1 MTKKL
6 LALLLTLSILSAFV
20 SCGKTD
26 APDAESLEN
35 TQDSQDQQD
44 SHSDSTT
51 GHVHEFSDPTCTEP
65 ATCICGA
72 HKGGALG
79 HDFVDATCTTA
90 KICLRCNVTTETA
103 LGHNYT
109 AATCTSPQIC
119 TRCEDVTGAPL
130 GHDYAEATCLI
141 PKTCKKCQATTGQ
154 PMGHTYA
161 DNKCIR
167 CQQID
172 PESLPTPLESLH
184 VIDSKGYEIKSPIT
198 DTYGN
203 TYNTGLYYDG
213 NFDHFS
219 VHYLNQKYTTFTG
232 VIIAPSNQSQGYH
245 ANLQIYVDDTI
256 VYSVENVIRETQKIN
271 FTIDVKNASRLK
283 IVSSG
288 NACIAI
294 ADAKLSK

>member
-6 LALLLTLSILSAFV
+6 LALLLTLSMLSAFV
-20 SCGKTD
+20 SCGKQD
-26 APDAESLEN
+26 APDAESFEN
-35 TQDSQDQQD
+35 TQDSQ
-44 SHSDSTT
+44 SDSTT
-51 GHVHEFSDPTCTEP
+51 EHVHTFSEPTCTEP

-79 HDFVDATCTTA
+79 HDFVDATCTTS

-109 AATCTSPQIC
+109 TATCTSPQIC

-167 CQQID
+167 CQQVD
-172 PESLPTPLESLH
+172 PDSLPVELESLQLISYH
-184 VIDSKGYEIKSPIT
+184 QYEVKQLLT

-203 TYNTGLYYDG
+203 IYNKAYRYTARA
-213 NFDHFS
+213 NS
-219 VHYLNQKYTTFTG
+219 VHYLEQKYSTFTG
-232 VIIAPSNQSQGYH
+232 SIMVPNDAPDASSI
-245 ANLQIYVDDTI
+245 QIYVDDNL
-256 VYSVENVIRETQKIN
+256 VYEVNDITRETFKID
-271 FTIDVKNASRLK
+271 FSIDVKNAIK
-283 IVSSG
+283 IKITTSGKYSDSS
-288 NACIAI
+288 IAI
-294 ADAKLSK
+294 GDAQLVR